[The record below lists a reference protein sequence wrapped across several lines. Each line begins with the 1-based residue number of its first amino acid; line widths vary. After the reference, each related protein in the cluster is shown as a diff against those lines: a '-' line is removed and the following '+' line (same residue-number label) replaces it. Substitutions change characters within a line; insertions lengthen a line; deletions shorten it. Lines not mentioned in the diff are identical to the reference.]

1 MKDVHL
7 QDTIPETLQGMRLD
21 QALASMFPDYSR
33 ARIKTWII
41 NQQVNVDGKVWS
53 PTDKVKGGEEI
64 IIDADVPE
72 AVEWAGQEIALD
84 VVYADDDIIVINKPA
99 GLVVHPAAGHQ
110 TGTLVNAILHQFPEC
125 IHLPRGGIVHR
136 LDKDTSGLMIVARSL
151 PAHTALV
158 KALAEHEITRKY
170 EALVKGE
177 MTGGGKVDAPMGR
190 HSGNR
195 LRMAVVEDGKHAV
208 THYRLKQRLPGHT
221 LITCQLETG
230 RTHQIRVH
238 MAYIGYPLVG
248 DPLYAGRARFP
259 KNLSEKTRA
268 YINHFKRQALH
279 SYELSFLHPVT
290 HEPLFFTVEM
300 PEDMK
305 ILVKL
310 LAAEHTR

>member
-7 QDTIPETLQGMRLD
+7 QDTIPETLKGMRLD
-21 QALASMFPDYSR
+21 QALASLFPDYSR

-41 NQQVNVDGKVWS
+41 NQQVNVDGKNWS
-53 PTDKVKGGEEI
+53 PTDKVKGGEAI
-64 IIDADVPE
+64 IIHADVPE
-72 AVEWAGQEIALD
+72 AVEWTGQEIALD
-84 VVYADDDIIVINKPA
+84 VVYADDDIIIINKPA

-136 LDKDTSGLMIVARSL
+136 LDKDTSGLMMVARSL

-158 KALAEHEITRKY
+158 KALAKHEITRKY

-177 MTGGGKVDAPMGR
+177 MTGGGKVDAPIGR

-195 LRMAVVEDGKHAV
+195 LRMAVVVDGKPAV

-221 LITCQLETG
+221 LVTCQLETG

-279 SYELSFLHPVT
+279 SYELSFAHPVT
-290 HEPLFFTVEM
+290 HEELFFTAPM
-300 PEDMK
+300 PEDMQG
-305 ILVKL
+305 LVRL
-310 LAAEHTR
+310 LAAENK